1 MTKKDSGV
9 QSSTSMTHRF
19 GVKPLSANRMF
30 YRAKTKTKEYREYQE
45 TIRMLLMM
53 ENNDT
58 WDWPFG
64 TNKVSFKVEAG
75 LSNKA
80 ADLDNVIK
88 PLLDTYQSMYPDFN
102 DKYVYYIELTKT
114 MTKRGEEF
122 LEVLVEEIEDEV

>member
-1 MTKKDSGV
+1 
-9 QSSTSMTHRF
+9 
-19 GVKPLSANRMF
+19 
-30 YRAKTKTKEYREYQE
+30 
-45 TIRMLLMM
+45 MLLMM

-64 TNKVSFKVEAG
+64 DKRVSFKVEAG

-122 LEVLVEEIEDEV
+122 LEVLVEEMVDEV

>member
-1 MTKKDSGV
+1 
-9 QSSTSMTHRF
+9 
-19 GVKPLSANRMF
+19 
-30 YRAKTKTKEYREYQE
+30 
-45 TIRMLLMM
+45 MLLMM
-53 ENNDT
+53 ENNDI

-122 LEVLVEEIEDEV
+122 LEVLVEEMVDEV

>member
-1 MTKKDSGV
+1 
-9 QSSTSMTHRF
+9 
-19 GVKPLSANRMF
+19 
-30 YRAKTKTKEYREYQE
+30 
-45 TIRMLLMM
+45 MLLMM
-53 ENNDT
+53 ENNDI